1 MSSSL
6 VSLNQIPTV
15 TQLYASNRLRP
26 TSSPAATPNAAYNDK
41 VSLIRHDITKLR
53 VDSIVNAANESL
65 LGGGGVDGA
74 IHRAAGP
81 GLLDECETL
90 GGCDTGD
97 AKITSAYNLPCKAV
111 IHAVGPVYF
120 RTKREGQHTSLLQSC
135 YRKSLQLA
143 VDNGL
148 KSIAFSA
155 LSTGVYGYPSGE
167 AAEAACEEVRRFLE
181 SGRGDGLERIVF
193 CNFMEKDERAYEE
206 VIPKYFPPASEESKE
221 DAGGEMVP
229 ESKGESAPESK
240 EETGDVPI
248 PESKEELK
256 EKVSDLADK
265 RTAELEQSTEA
276 ETKQANP
283 AEPGVEPEKK

>member
-6 VSLNQIPTV
+6 VHLSQIPTV

-26 TSSPAATPNAAYNDK
+26 TSSPVAPPNPSYNDK
-41 VSLIRHDITKLR
+41 ISLIRHDITKLR

-90 GGCDTGD
+90 GGEYPQPLLAHLSGLCRGDLPLTKNETGCDTGD
-97 AKITSAYNLPCKAV
+97 AKITGAYNLPCKAV

-120 RTKREGQHTSLLQSC
+120 RTKREGRHTQLLQSC

-143 VDNGL
+143 VDHGL

-181 SGRGDGLERIVF
+181 SGRGDGLEKIVF

-206 VIPKYFPPASEESKE
+206 VIP
-221 DAGGEMVP
+221 
-229 ESKGESAPESK
+229 
-240 EETGDVPI
+240 
-248 PESKEELK
+248 
-256 EKVSDLADK
+256 
-265 RTAELEQSTEA
+265 
-276 ETKQANP
+276 
-283 AEPGVEPEKK
+283 